1 MEIKASRTVTASD
14 ATPMERW
21 IALNP
26 RHGPGVVLYAGKD
39 YQVLSKNVRA
49 IPATALFLR

>member
-1 MEIKASRTVTASD
+1 
-14 ATPMERW
+14 MERW